1 MGQKPGNGPLSS
13 GGRHRVDRERI
24 KSRVEESLR
33 PLTVP
38 NFITLLRLA
47 MIPFFIL
54 ALAGH
59 DFLLAMVIFVLAG
72 LSDSLDGFLARAL
85 DMRSVFGAYLDPIAD
100 KLLLSTAY
108 VGLTINQGQA
118 VVIPV
123 WLTILALSR
132 DILIVVVAL
141 VLYLAAGVRRFPPSI
156 WGKLTTFLHVV
167 TVTVVLAANVWAIP
181 HWAPRACFLLSFVF
195 VMVSGAHYIYQAA
208 RIVEGSD

>member
-1 MGQKPGNGPLSS
+1 VSS
-13 GGRHRVDRERI
+13 GKRRRVDRE
-24 KSRVEESLR
+24 KLYSRVEESLR

-54 ALAGH
+54 ALADH
-59 DFLLAMVIFVLAG
+59 DFRLAMAIFVIAG
-72 LSDSLDGFLARAL
+72 LSDSLDGFLARTL

-108 VGLTINQGQA
+108 VGLTIPQGQA

-156 WGKLTTFLHVV
+156 WGKMTTFLHVV
-167 TVTVVLAANVWAIP
+167 TVTVVLAANVWTVP
-181 HWAPRACFLLSFVF
+181 SWAPRACFLLSFVLI
-195 VMVSGAHYIYQAA
+195 MVSGSHYIYQAA
-208 RIVEGSD
+208 RIVEGGD

>member
-1 MGQKPGNGPLSS
+1 MQ
-13 GGRHRVDRERI
+13 DREKRRRVGREKI
-24 KSRVEESLR
+24 YSRVEESLR

-59 DFLLAMVIFVLAG
+59 DFRLAMVIFVLAG
-72 LSDSLDGFLARAL
+72 LSDSLDGFLARTL

-108 VGLTINQGQA
+108 VGLTIDQGQT

-123 WLTILALSR
+123 WLTILSLSR

-156 WGKLTTFLHVV
+156 WGKMTTFLHVV

-181 HWAPRACFLLSFVF
+181 GWAPRVCFLLSFVF
-195 VMVSGAHYIYQAA
+195 VMVSGSHYIYQAA
-208 RIVEGSD
+208 RIVEGAD

>member
-1 MGQKPGNGPLSS
+1 MKTENGETT
-13 GGRHRVDRERI
+13 GKRRRVDREKI
-24 KSRVEESLR
+24 YSRVEESLR

-54 ALAGH
+54 ALTSH
-59 DFLLAMVIFVLAG
+59 DFRLAMVIFVLAG
-72 LSDSLDGFLARAL
+72 LSDSLDGFLARTL

-100 KLLLSTAY
+100 KLLLSVAY
-108 VGLTINQGQA
+108 VGLTIDQGQA

-123 WLTILALSR
+123 WLTILSLSR

-156 WGKLTTFLHVV
+156 WGKMTTFLHVV
-167 TVTVVLAANVWAIP
+167 TVTVVLAANVWTLPLWIP
-181 HWAPRACFLLSFVF
+181 HGCFLLSFVL
-195 VMVSGAHYIYQAA
+195 VMISGAHYIYQAA
-208 RIVEGSD
+208 RTVESSG

>member
-1 MGQKPGNGPLSS
+1 MKEGKR
-13 GGRHRVDRERI
+13 RHLDREKI
-24 KSRVEESLR
+24 YSRVEDSLR

-54 ALAGH
+54 ALADR
-59 DFLLAMVIFVLAG
+59 DFRLATLVFVLAG

-85 DMRSVFGAYLDPIAD
+85 NMRSVFGAYLDPIAD

-108 VGLTINQGQA
+108 VGLTIDQGQA
-118 VVIPV
+118 VVIPI

-156 WGKLTTFLHVV
+156 WGKMTTFFHVV
-167 TVTVVLAANVWAIP
+167 TVTVVLAANVWRIP
-181 HWAPRACFLLSFVF
+181 LWAPHLCFILSLIF
-195 VMVSGAHYIYQAA
+195 VMLSGAHYIYQAA